1 MDIYNDRINSSRDFA
16 SIFNLYFLTFIDSRK
31 F

>member
-1 MDIYNDRINSSRDFA
+1 MDIYDRINSSRDFA
-16 SIFNLYFLTFIDSRK
+16 PIFDLYFFTFIDSRK